1 MFSRIFIRFLLP
13 PSQDSRSF
21 RSLLVLSVLC
31 DAPAMRSVPGAP
43 RAPSSGCGVSVP
55 EETEEF
61 LRRVAHGTD
70 VRWLL
75 ALVDIPADDALPPF
89 HSREDFTRGEQAG
102 GKMFAGRAPGTVTG
116 TAGGCPGASAP
127 SRKSLGIRAPL
138 QGAGPRKG
146 FVARQGRP
154 FGYGGGG

>member
-21 RSLLVLSVLC
+21 RLLLVLYVLC

-75 ALVDIPADDALPPF
+75 ALVDITADDALPSF
-89 HSREDFTRGEQAG
+89 HSREDSTRGEPAG
-102 GKMFAGRAPGTVTG
+102 GQNGRK
-116 TAGGCPGASAP
+116 GAS
-127 SRKSLGIRAPL
+127 
-138 QGAGPRKG
+138 
-146 FVARQGRP
+146 
-154 FGYGGGG
+154 GGGQEGRGGVAGWWGNGVPAEPGR

>member
-43 RAPSSGCGVSVP
+43 RAQSSGCGVSVP

-61 LRRVAHGTD
+61 LRRVTHGTD

-75 ALVDIPADDALPPF
+75 ALVDITADDAFPSV
-89 HSREDFTRGEQAG
+89 HSREDFTRGEPAG
-102 GKMFAGRAPGTVTG
+102 GQNVPGGLPGPVRG
-116 TAGGCPGASAP
+116 TAGGCPGAGVRRSP
-127 SRKSLGIRAPL
+127 PHP
-138 QGAGPRKG
+138 AGRSPR
-146 FVARQGRP
+146 P
-154 FGYGGGG
+154 

>member
-55 EETEEF
+55 EGTEEF
-61 LRRVAHGTD
+61 LRRVTHGTD
-70 VRWLL
+70 VRGLL
-75 ALVDIPADDALPPF
+75 ALVDITADDALPSV
-89 HSREDFTRGEQAG
+89 HSREDFTRGGRVG
-102 GKMFAGRAPGTVTG
+102 GQNVPGVASGAVQGDRGRLP
-116 TAGGCPGASAP
+116 
-127 SRKSLGIRAPL
+127 K
-138 QGAGPRKG
+138 
-146 FVARQGRP
+146 
-154 FGYGGGG
+154 GYGKAFPATSGRTKPAS